1 MQAIPM
7 SLPHAHLV
15 YSGALSF
22 PSNALH
28 LKTATHSLLFLL
40 LVSSFPECKINKM
53 DQVSSFQTLSQ
64 CIDYSAL
71 C

>member
-28 LKTATHSLLFLL
+28 LRAQTTLLLFLL
-40 LVSSFPECKINKM
+40 PGSPVFLNVK
-53 DQVSSFQTLSQ
+53 
-64 CIDYSAL
+64 
-71 C
+71 